1 MPAVSNTSPLLN
13 LAIIGRLALL
23 KEQFETIFIP
33 PAVRE
38 ELRIE
43 SDLPGSK
50 VIGEAIEAGW
60 IQIEQVRDMAFVK
73 ILRRELDKGESETIA
88 LALQAQADW
97 TLLDEKEGRRVAK
110 SLGLRV
116 TGVLGIL
123 LCARRE
129 GKLEHFEKVLE
140 DLRGKAGFHIRDDLL
155 KDVLKEESNN
165 Y

>member
-1 MPAVSNTSPLLN
+1 MAAVSNTSPLLN

-33 PAVRE
+33 PGVRE

-43 SDLPGSK
+43 SDLPGSR
-50 VIGEAIEAGW
+50 VIREAIEAAW

-73 ILRRELDKGESETIA
+73 LLRRDLDKGEAEAIA
-88 LALQAQADW
+88 LALQKKAEW

-110 SLGLRV
+110 SLGLHV

-123 LCARRE
+123 LRAGRE
-129 GKLEHFEKVLE
+129 GKLAHFDKVLE
-140 DLRGKAGFHIRDDLL
+140 ALRENAGFHIRADLL
-155 KDVLKEESNN
+155 KDVLKEESNK
-165 Y
+165 

>member
-13 LAIIGRLALL
+13 LAIIGWLALL

-73 ILRRELDKGESETIA
+73 VLRRELDKGESEAIA

>member
-13 LAIIGRLALL
+13 LAIIGQLGLL
-23 KEQFETIFIP
+23 KGQFKTILIP

-60 IQIEQVRDMAFVK
+60 IRIEQVRDMSFVK
-73 ILRRELDKGESETIA
+73 VLQRELDKGESEAIA

-123 LCARRE
+123 LCAR
-129 GKLEHFEKVLE
+129 
-140 DLRGKAGFHIRDDLL
+140 
-155 KDVLKEESNN
+155 
-165 Y
+165 

>member
-73 ILRRELDKGESETIA
+73 VLRRELDKGESEAIA

>member
-1 MPAVSNTSPLLN
+1 MPAVSNTSPILN

-23 KEQFETIFIP
+23 KEQFETVFIP

-38 ELRIE
+38 ELRVE
-43 SDLPGSK
+43 SELPGSR

-60 IQIEQVRDMAFVK
+60 IQIEQVRNMAFVK
-73 ILRRELDKGESETIA
+73 VLRRELDEGESEAIA
-88 LALQAQADW
+88 LALQAQAEW

-123 LCARRE
+123 LRARRD
-129 GKLEHFEKVLE
+129 GKLGHLKRVLV
-140 DLRGKAGFHIRDDLL
+140 DLREKAGFHIRADLL

>member
-43 SDLPGSK
+43 SDLPSSK

-60 IQIEQVRDMAFVK
+60 IQIEQVRDVAFVK
-73 ILRRELDKGESETIA
+73 VLRRELDKGESEAIA

>member
-1 MPAVSNTSPLLN
+1 MPVVSNTSPLLN

-73 ILRRELDKGESETIA
+73 VLRRELDKGESEAIA

-97 TLLDEKEGRRVAK
+97 TLLDEKEARRVAE

-123 LCARRE
+123 LCACRE
-129 GKLEHFEKVLE
+129 GQLEHFEKVLE
-140 DLRGKAGFHIRDDLL
+140 DLRGKAGFHIRADLL
-155 KDVLKEESNN
+155 KDVLREESNN

>member
-73 ILRRELDKGESETIA
+73 ILRRELDKGESEAIA